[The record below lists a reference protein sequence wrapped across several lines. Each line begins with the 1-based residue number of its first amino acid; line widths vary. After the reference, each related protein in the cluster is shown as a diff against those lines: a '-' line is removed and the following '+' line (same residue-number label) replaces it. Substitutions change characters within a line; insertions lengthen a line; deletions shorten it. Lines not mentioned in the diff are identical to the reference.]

1 MAHICFSAVGMLALE
16 IPDRSGSTMD
26 AEMFTSWLD
35 SAVHAGTVRGR
46 RVEEELCGEYQNITD
61 YES

>member
-46 RVEEELCGEYQNITD
+46 RVEEELR
-61 YES
+61 